1 MPSSPSLKRA
11 ALQALEALFLAD
23 PDIMGATL
31 DIAGTAAQPDI
42 RLGLVWMDQDDNG
55 KPCLTDPI
63 PAQELRPEGSL
74 GKAAHAFMN
83 QMASLASTPENH
95 AALRAAFPSASV
107 EIDITE
113 VRNQL
118 AELDLASG
126 GPDRPRVI
134 RSRRPS

>member
-1 MPSSPSLKRA
+1 MSSSPSIKRD
-11 ALQALEALFLAD
+11 ALQALEALLLAD
-23 PDIMGATL
+23 PDVMGVTL
-31 DIAGTAAQPDI
+31 DIAGTATQPEI

-63 PAQELRPEGSL
+63 PAQELRPEGAL

-113 VRNQL
+113 VRQQL
-118 AELDLASG
+118 AELDLASVRTE
-126 GPDRPRVI
+126 RPRVV